1 MISVLIRNEEQYNI
15 VKDYD
20 LDCIY
25 TDNLLLARKY
35 DLFYETPRVYEE
47 LDNLPN
53 KLLIND
59 TGILT
64 LDNKEIVTNYSFNTA
79 NSKTIKLLEKYHVKK
94 ITLSIEVTLEE
105 LKFMN
110 LESHPVEVIIYGK
123 IVNMFLK
130 SHPLIKD
137 NNFKLI
143 NSNHKFDSRVDSNE
157 HVSIFNY
164 EPINLIDKVDEYQK
178 LGIKYFRLDFLDE
191 SSEDIN
197 NILDK
202 LKKQI
207 S

>member
-35 DLFYETPRVYEE
+35 DLFYETPRIYEE

-110 LESHPVEVIIYGK
+110 LESDPVEVIIYGK

-143 NSNHKFDSRVDSNE
+143 NSNHKFDSRVDSDE

-191 SSEDIN
+191 SSKDIK
-197 NILDK
+197 NILEK
-202 LKKQI
+202 LKNK
-207 S
+207 

>member
-1 MISVLIRNEEQYNI
+1 MISVLIRNEEQYKI

-35 DLFYETPRVYEE
+35 DLFYETPRAYEE

-59 TGILT
+59 TGLLN
-64 LDNKEIVTNYSFNTA
+64 LDNKDIVTNYSFNVA

-110 LESHPVEVIIYGK
+110 LTNRPVEVIIYGK

-164 EPINLIDKVDEYQK
+164 EPINLINKIKEYQK
-178 LGIKYFRLDFLDE
+178 LGINYFRLDFLDE
-191 SSEDIN
+191 SSNDIK

-202 LKKQI
+202 LKNK
-207 S
+207 

>member
-59 TGILT
+59 TGLLT
-64 LDNKEIVTNYSFNTA
+64 LDNKEIVTNYSFNVA

-110 LESHPVEVIIYGK
+110 FESYPVEVIIYGK

-143 NSNHKFDSRVDSNE
+143 NSNHKFDSRVDSDE

-164 EPINLIDKVDEYQK
+164 EPINLIDKIDEYQK
-178 LGIKYFRLDFLDE
+178 LGIKYFRLAFLDE
-191 SSEDIN
+191 SSEDIK
-197 NILDK
+197 NILGEI
-202 LKKQI
+202 KKQI

>member
-191 SSEDIN
+191 SSEDIK

>member
-143 NSNHKFDSRVDSNE
+143 NSNHKFDSRVDSDE

-164 EPINLIDKVDEYQK
+164 EPINLIDKIDEYQK
-178 LGIKYFRLDFLDE
+178 LGIKYFRLAFLDE
-191 SSEDIN
+191 SSEEVK

-202 LKKQI
+202 LKNK
-207 S
+207 

>member
-1 MISVLIRNEEQYNI
+1 MISVLVRNEEQYNI
-15 VKDYD
+15 VKDYE

-59 TGILT
+59 TGLLV
-64 LDNKEIVTNYSFNTA
+64 LDNKEIVTNYSFNVA

-110 LESHPVEVIIYGK
+110 LESDPVEVIIYGK

-191 SSEDIN
+191 SSEDIK

>member
-35 DLFYETPRVYEE
+35 DLFYETPRIYEE

-59 TGILT
+59 TGLLT
-64 LDNKEIVTNYSFNTA
+64 LDNKEIVTNYSFNVA

-110 LESHPVEVIIYGK
+110 LESDPVEVIIYGK

-164 EPINLIDKVDEYQK
+164 EPINLIDKIDEYQK
-178 LGIKYFRLDFLDE
+178 LGIKYFRLAFLDE
-191 SSEDIN
+191 SSEDIK
-197 NILDK
+197 NILDEFK
-202 LKKQI
+202 NK
-207 S
+207 

>member
-35 DLFYETPRVYEE
+35 DLFYETPRIYEE

-59 TGILT
+59 TGLLI
-64 LDNKEIVTNYSFNTA
+64 LDNKEIVTNYSFNVA

-110 LESHPVEVIIYGK
+110 LESDPVEVIIYGK

-191 SSEDIN
+191 SSEDIK

-202 LKKQI
+202 LKNK
-207 S
+207 

>member
-15 VKDYD
+15 VKDYE

-59 TGILT
+59 TGLLV
-64 LDNKEIVTNYSFNTA
+64 LDNKEIVTNYSFNVA

-110 LESHPVEVIIYGK
+110 LESDPVEVIIYGK

-191 SSEDIN
+191 SSEDIK

>member
-35 DLFYETPRVYEE
+35 DLFYETPRIYEE

-59 TGILT
+59 TGLLT

-110 LESHPVEVIIYGK
+110 LESDPVEVIIYGK

-191 SSEDIN
+191 SSEDIK

-202 LKKQI
+202 LKNK
-207 S
+207 

>member
-35 DLFYETPRVYEE
+35 DLFYETPRAYEE

-59 TGILT
+59 TGLLA
-64 LDNKEIVTNYSFNTA
+64 LDNEEIVTNYSFNTA

-110 LESHPVEVIIYGK
+110 LESDPVEVIIYGK

-191 SSEDIN
+191 SSEDIK

-202 LKKQI
+202 LKNK
-207 S
+207 

>member
-1 MISVLIRNEEQYNI
+1 MISVLVRNEEQYNI
-15 VKDYD
+15 VKDYE

-59 TGILT
+59 TGLLV
-64 LDNKEIVTNYSFNTA
+64 LDNKEIVTNYSFNVA

-191 SSEDIN
+191 SSEDIK

>member
-35 DLFYETPRVYEE
+35 DLFYETPRIYEE

-64 LDNKEIVTNYSFNTA
+64 LDNKEIVTNYSFNVA

-110 LESHPVEVIIYGK
+110 LESDPVEVIIYGK

-164 EPINLIDKVDEYQK
+164 EPINLIDKIDEYQK
-178 LGIKYFRLDFLDE
+178 LGIKYFRLAFLDE
-191 SSEDIN
+191 SSEDIK
-197 NILDK
+197 NILDEFK
-202 LKKQI
+202 NK
-207 S
+207 

>member
-1 MISVLIRNEEQYNI
+1 MISVLVRNEEQYNI

-35 DLFYETPRVYEE
+35 DLFYETPRVYEN

-59 TGILT
+59 TGLLT
-64 LDNKEIVTNYSFNTA
+64 LNNKDIVTNYSFNVA
-79 NSKTIKLLEKYHVKK
+79 NSKTILLLEKYHVKK
-94 ITLSIEVTLEE
+94 ITLSVEVTLEE

-130 SHPLIKD
+130 NHPLIKD

-143 NSNHKFDSRVDSNE
+143 NSNHKFNARVDSNE

-164 EPINLIDKVDEYQK
+164 EPINLINKIEEYQK
-178 LGIKYFRLDFLDE
+178 LGINYFRLDFLDE
-191 SSEDIN
+191 SSEDIK

>member
-59 TGILT
+59 TGLLT

-110 LESHPVEVIIYGK
+110 LESDPVEVIIYGK

-191 SSEDIN
+191 SSEDIK

-202 LKKQI
+202 LKNK
-207 S
+207 

>member
-35 DLFYETPRVYEE
+35 DLFYETPRIYEE

-59 TGILT
+59 TGLLT
-64 LDNKEIVTNYSFNTA
+64 LDNKEIVTNYSFNVA

-110 LESHPVEVIIYGK
+110 LESDPVEVIIYGK

-164 EPINLIDKVDEYQK
+164 EPINLINKIDEYQK

-191 SSEDIN
+191 SSKDIK

>member
-59 TGILT
+59 TGLLN
-64 LDNKEIVTNYSFNTA
+64 LDNKEIVTNYSFNVA

-191 SSEDIN
+191 SSEDIK

-202 LKKQI
+202 LKNK
-207 S
+207 

>member
-64 LDNKEIVTNYSFNTA
+64 LDNKEVVTNYSFNTA

-191 SSEDIN
+191 SSEDIK

>member
-1 MISVLIRNEEQYNI
+1 MISVLVRNEEQYNI
-15 VKDYD
+15 VKDYE

-59 TGILT
+59 TGILI
-64 LDNKEIVTNYSFNTA
+64 LDNKEIVTNYSFNVA

-110 LESHPVEVIIYGK
+110 FESYPVEVIIYGK

-191 SSEDIN
+191 SSEDIK

-202 LKKQI
+202 LKNK
-207 S
+207 

>member
-1 MISVLIRNEEQYNI
+1 MISVLIRNEEQYKI
-15 VKDYD
+15 VKDYE

-35 DLFYETPRVYEE
+35 NLFYETPRVYEE

-59 TGILT
+59 TGLLN
-64 LDNKEIVTNYSFNTA
+64 LDNKEIVTNYSFNVA

-110 LESHPVEVIIYGK
+110 LTNRPVEVIIYGK

-164 EPINLIDKVDEYQK
+164 EPINLINKIKEYQK
-178 LGIKYFRLDFLDE
+178 LGINYFRLDFLDE
-191 SSEDIN
+191 SSNDIK

-202 LKKQI
+202 LKNK
-207 S
+207 

>member
-35 DLFYETPRVYEE
+35 DLFYETPRVYEK

-59 TGILT
+59 TGLLT
-64 LDNKEIVTNYSFNTA
+64 LNNKEIVTNYSFNVA

-178 LGIKYFRLDFLDE
+178 LGIKYFRLDFLNE
-191 SSEDIN
+191 SSEDIK

>member
-35 DLFYETPRVYEE
+35 DLFYETPRIYEE

-59 TGILT
+59 TGLLI
-64 LDNKEIVTNYSFNTA
+64 LDNKEIVTNYSFNVA

-110 LESHPVEVIIYGK
+110 LKSHPVEVIIYGK

-130 SHPLIKD
+130 RHPLIKD

-143 NSNHKFDSRVDSNE
+143 NSNHKFIAKVDSNE

-164 EPINLIDKVDEYQK
+164 EPINLIDKIDEYQK

-191 SSEDIN
+191 SSKDIK